1 MGQYR
6 NRKNGGIVEIDD
18 DKAALFHGE
27 YEPVEG
33 AKPEEQDDP
42 EKEQDDPEKEQD
54 DPEKEQDDPEKE
66 QDDPEKEQDAT
77 SPVLKGAALDAA
89 LKEAGLS
96 LEGTADEKRAR
107 LADASVL

>member
-33 AKPEEQDDP
+33 AKPEKEGAKP
-42 EKEQDDPEKEQD
+42 EKEDAPETEQD
-54 DPEKEQDDPEKE
+54 A
-66 QDDPEKEQDAT
+66 PEKEQDAT

>member
-33 AKPEEQDDP
+33 ANP
-42 EKEQDDPEKEQD
+42 EKE
-54 DPEKEQDDPEKE
+54 DDPEKE

>member
-18 DKAALFHGE
+18 DKAELFHGE

-42 EKEQDDPEKEQD
+42 EKEQDDPEEEQD
-54 DPEKEQDDPEKE
+54 DPEKEDA
-66 QDDPEKEQDAT
+66 PEKEQDAT

>member
-33 AKPEEQDDP
+33 AKPEKEDDP
-42 EKEQDDPEKEQD
+42 G
-54 DPEKEQDDPEKE
+54 
-66 QDDPEKEQDAT
+66 KEQDAT

-96 LEGTADEKRAR
+96 LEGTAGEKRAR
-107 LADASVL
+107 LADTSVL

>member
-27 YEPVEG
+27 YEPVGGAKPEKEG
-33 AKPEEQDDP
+33 AKPEKEDAPETEQDAP
-42 EKEQDDPEKEQD
+42 EKEQDA
-54 DPEKEQDDPEKE
+54 
-66 QDDPEKEQDAT
+66 PEKEQDAT

>member
-27 YEPVEG
+27 YEPVED
-33 AKPEEQDDP
+33 APEKEQDAPETDQDDP
-42 EKEQDDPEKEQD
+42 EKEDA
-54 DPEKEQDDPEKE
+54 
-66 QDDPEKEQDAT
+66 PEKEQDAT

>member
-18 DKAALFHGE
+18 DKADLFHGE
-27 YEPVEG
+27 YEPVG
-33 AKPEEQDDP
+33 GSKP
-42 EKEQDDPEKEQD
+42 KEQDA
-54 DPEKEQDDPEKE
+54 
-66 QDDPEKEQDAT
+66 PEKEQDAT

>member
-6 NRKNGGIVEIDD
+6 NRKNGGLVWMDEET
-18 DKAALFHGE
+18 AGLFHGE
-27 YEPVEG
+27 YEPVEA
-33 AKPEEQDDP
+33 AKPE
-42 EKEQDDPEKEQD
+42 KEGT
-54 DPEKEQDDPEKE
+54 
-66 QDDPEKEQDAT
+66 EKEQDAP

>member
-33 AKPEEQDDP
+33 AKPE
-42 EKEQDDPEKEQD
+42 EQD

>member
-18 DKAALFHGE
+18 DKAELFHGE

-42 EKEQDDPEKEQD
+42 EEEQDDPEKED
-54 DPEKEQDDPEKE
+54 A
-66 QDDPEKEQDAT
+66 PEKEQDAT

>member
-27 YEPVEG
+27 YEPVEH
-33 AKPEEQDDP
+33 APEREHAP
-42 EKEQDDPEKEQD
+42 EKEDAPETEQD
-54 DPEKEQDDPEKE
+54 APET
-66 QDDPEKEQDAT
+66 EQDAT
-77 SPVLKGAALDAA
+77 SPVLKGSALDAA

>member
-33 AKPEEQDDP
+33 AKPEKEDAPETEQDA
-42 EKEQDDPEKEQD
+42 
-54 DPEKEQDDPEKE
+54 
-66 QDDPEKEQDAT
+66 PEKEQDAT
-77 SPVLKGAALDAA
+77 SPVLKGSALDAA
-89 LKEAGLS
+89 LKGAGLS

>member
-33 AKPEEQDDP
+33 AKPE
-42 EKEQDDPEKEQD
+42 
-54 DPEKEQDDPEKE
+54 EQDDPEKE

>member
-18 DKAALFHGE
+18 DKADLFHGE
-27 YEPVEG
+27 YEPVG
-33 AKPEEQDDP
+33 GSKPKEQDAP
-42 EKEQDDPEKEQD
+42 EKEQDAL
-54 DPEKEQDDPEKE
+54 
-66 QDDPEKEQDAT
+66 EKEQDAT

>member
-33 AKPEEQDDP
+33 AKPE
-42 EKEQDDPEKEQD
+42 KEAA
-54 DPEKEQDDPEKE
+54 
-66 QDDPEKEQDAT
+66 PEKEQDAT

-96 LEGTADEKRAR
+96 LEGTADEKRDR

>member
-27 YEPVEG
+27 YEPVGGAKPEKEG
-33 AKPEEQDDP
+33 AKPEKEDAPETEQDA
-42 EKEQDDPEKEQD
+42 
-54 DPEKEQDDPEKE
+54 
-66 QDDPEKEQDAT
+66 PEKEQDAT

>member
-33 AKPEEQDDP
+33 AKPEKEDAPETEQDAA
-42 EKEQDDPEKEQD
+42 EKEDA
-54 DPEKEQDDPEKE
+54 
-66 QDDPEKEQDAT
+66 PEKEQDAT